1 MKIIRYFLE
10 FILVI
15 FFFLVFKI
23 IGLKLSS
30 DLGEIIGKYFGPL
43 FRKKTIAK
51 KNILIAFPNFNEK
64 SINEMIERMWKNIGR
79 IFGEYIHINKFSII
93 DNNKKK
99 IVFTNR
105 DNVEILKK
113 NNKPIVFFSGHFA
126 NFELMAKCLQELG
139 FDIGAIYRPLNN
151 IFLNPIMEF
160 IRKKY
165 ICPIQIEKG
174 SNGTKKLIKHIS
186 NNNPLALMVDQRL
199 SSSIRVPFFDQP
211 ATTTITPAQLAIKY
225 DALLV
230 PVFLKR
236 LEKTN
241 FEFFIEEPLITNR
254 TNDYDKDIFNI
265 TQIMN
270 IKIEEFIKRDPAHWL
285 WSHDRWK

>member
-51 KNILIAFPNFNEK
+51 KNILIAFPDLNEN

-79 IFGEYIHINKFSII
+79 IFGEYIHINKFSIM
-93 DNNKKK
+93 DLKK
-99 IVFTNR
+99 IKIDFANR
-105 DNVEILKK
+105 NNFEILKK
-113 NNKPIVFFSGHFA
+113 NNKPVVFFSGHFA

-241 FEFFIEEPLITNR
+241 FEFFIEEPLITNQ

>member
-10 FILVI
+10 FFIVII
-15 FFFLVFKI
+15 FFIIFKI

-51 KNILIAFPNFNEK
+51 KNILIAFPDLNEK

-79 IFGEYIHINKFSII
+79 IFGEYIHINKFSIM
-93 DNNKKK
+93 DPKKIK
-99 IVFTNR
+99 IVFANKK
-105 DNVEILKK
+105 NFEMLKK
-113 NNKPIVFFSGHFA
+113 NNKPVVFFSGHFA

-139 FDIGAIYRPLNN
+139 FNIGAIYRPLNN

-186 NNNPLALMVDQRL
+186 TNSPLALMIDQRL
-199 SSSIRVPFFDQP
+199 SSSIRVPFFNQP
-211 ATTTITPAQLAIKY
+211 ATTTTTPAQLAIKY

-241 FEFFIEEPLITNR
+241 FEFFIEEPLIINR
-254 TNDYDKDIFNI
+254 TSDYDKDIFNI

-270 IKIEEFIKRDPAHWL
+270 KKIEEFIKRDPAHWL

>member
-43 FRKKTIAK
+43 FRKRTIAK
-51 KNILIAFPNFNEK
+51 KNILIAFPDFNEK
-64 SINEMIERMWKNIGR
+64 SINEMINGMWKNIGR

-93 DNNKKK
+93 DNNNKK

-105 DNVEILKK
+105 NNVEILKK
-113 NNKPIVFFSGHFA
+113 NNKLIVFFSGHFA
-126 NFELMAKCLQELG
+126 NFELMAKCLRELG
-139 FDIGAIYRPLNN
+139 FNIGAIYRPLNN

-174 SNGTKKLIKHIS
+174 SNGTKKLIRHIS
-186 NNNPLALMVDQRL
+186 TNNPLALMVDQRL

-211 ATTTITPAQLAIKY
+211 ATTTITPAQLAMKY

-241 FEFFIEEPLITNR
+241 FEFFIEEPLITNS

>member
-43 FRKKTIAK
+43 FRKRTIAK

-79 IFGEYIHINKFSII
+79 IFGEYIHVNKFSII

-105 DNVEILKK
+105 NNMEILKK

-211 ATTTITPAQLAIKY
+211 ATTTITPAQLTIKY

-241 FEFFIEEPLITNR
+241 FEFFIEEPVIINR

>member
-10 FILVI
+10 FFIVII
-15 FFFLVFKI
+15 FFIIFKI

-30 DLGEIIGKYFGPL
+30 DLGEIIGKCFGPL

-51 KNILIAFPNFNEK
+51 KNILIAFPDLNEK

-93 DNNKKK
+93 DQKKIK
-99 IVFTNR
+99 IVFANK
-105 DNVEILKK
+105 NNFELLKK
-113 NNKPIVFFSGHFA
+113 NNKPVVFFSGHFA

-139 FDIGAIYRPLNN
+139 FNIGAIYRPLNN

-186 NNNPLALMVDQRL
+186 TNGPLALMIDQRL
-199 SSSIRVPFFDQP
+199 SSSIRVPFFNQP
-211 ATTTITPAQLAIKY
+211 ASTTTTPAQLAIKY
-225 DALLV
+225 DALLI

-241 FEFFIEEPLITNR
+241 FEFFIEEPLIINR
-254 TNDYDKDIFNI
+254 TSDYDKDIFNI

-270 IKIEEFIKRDPAHWL
+270 KKIEEFIKRDPAHWL

>member
-10 FILVI
+10 FVIVII
-15 FFFLVFKI
+15 FFLIFKI

-51 KNILIAFPNFNEK
+51 KNILIAFPDLNEN

-93 DNNKKK
+93 DLKK
-99 IVFTNR
+99 IKIGFANK
-105 DNVEILKK
+105 NNFEILKK
-113 NNKPIVFFSGHFA
+113 NNKPIIFLSGHFA

-139 FDIGAIYRPLNN
+139 FNIGAIYRPLNN

-174 SNGTKKLIKHIS
+174 SNGNKKLIKHIS
-186 NNNPLALMVDQRL
+186 TNGPLALMIDQRL
-199 SSSIRVPFFDQP
+199 SSSIRVPFFNQP
-211 ATTTITPAQLAIKY
+211 ATTTTTPAQLAIKY

-241 FEFFIEEPLITNR
+241 FEFFIEEPLMINR
-254 TNDYDKDIFNI
+254 TSDYDKDIFNI
-265 TQIMN
+265 TQSMN
-270 IKIEEFIKRDPAHWL
+270 KKIEEFIKRDPAHWL

>member
-64 SINEMIERMWKNIGR
+64 SINEMIDRMWKNIGR

-93 DNNKKK
+93 DNSKKK

-105 DNVEILKK
+105 NDAEILKK

-139 FDIGAIYRPLNN
+139 FNIGAIYRPLNN

-241 FEFFIEEPLITNR
+241 FEFFIEEPLMINR

>member
-1 MKIIRYFLE
+1 MKIFRYFLE
-10 FILVI
+10 FVIVII
-15 FFFLVFKI
+15 FFLIFKI

-30 DLGEIIGKYFGPL
+30 NFGEIIGKYFGPL

-51 KNILIAFPNFNEK
+51 KNILIAFPDLNEN

-79 IFGEYIHINKFSII
+79 IFGEYIHINKFSVI
-93 DNNKKK
+93 DQKKKK
-99 IVFTNR
+99 IVFTNK
-105 DNVEILKK
+105 NNIEILNK

-139 FDIGAIYRPLNN
+139 FNIGAIYRPLNN

-186 NNNPLALMVDQRL
+186 TNSPLALMIDQRL
-199 SSSIRVPFFDQP
+199 SSSIRVPFFNQP
-211 ATTTITPAQLAIKY
+211 ASTTTTPAQLAIKY
-225 DALLV
+225 DALLI

-241 FEFFIEEPLITNR
+241 FEFFIEEPLIINR
-254 TNDYDKDIFNI
+254 TSDYDKDIFNI

-270 IKIEEFIKRDPAHWL
+270 KKIEEFIKKDPAHWL

>member
-10 FILVI
+10 FLLVI
-15 FFFLVFKI
+15 FFFLIFKI
-23 IGLKLSS
+23 VGLKLSS

-43 FRKKTIAK
+43 FRKKIIAK
-51 KNILIAFPNFNEK
+51 KNILIAFPDLNEK
-64 SINEMIERMWKNIGR
+64 TINEIIDRMWKNIGR

-93 DNNKKK
+93 DQKKKK
-99 IVFTNR
+99 IIFANK
-105 DNVEILKK
+105 NNIEILKK
-113 NNKPIVFFSGHFA
+113 NNKPVVFFSGHFA

-139 FDIGAIYRPLNN
+139 FNIGAIYRPLNN

-165 ICPIQIEKG
+165 ICPTQIEKG

-186 NNNPLALMVDQRL
+186 TNNPLALMIDQRL
-199 SSSIRVPFFDQP
+199 SSSIRVPFFNQP
-211 ATTTITPAQLAIKY
+211 ATTTTTPAQLAIKY
-225 DALLV
+225 DAMLV

-241 FEFFIEEPLITNR
+241 FEFFIEQPLIINR

-265 TQIMN
+265 TQMMN
-270 IKIEEFIKRDPAHWL
+270 KKIEEFIKRDAAHWL

>member
-1 MKIIRYFLE
+1 MKITRYFLE
-10 FILVI
+10 FFIVLI
-15 FFFLVFKI
+15 FFIIFKV

-43 FRKKTIAK
+43 FRKRTIAK
-51 KNILIAFPNFNEK
+51 KNILIAFPDLNEK
-64 SINEMIERMWKNIGR
+64 SINEMIDRMWKNIGR

-93 DNNKKK
+93 DPKKIK
-99 IVFTNR
+99 IVFANKK
-105 DNVEILKK
+105 NFEMLKK
-113 NNKPIVFFSGHFA
+113 NNKPVVFFSGHFA

-139 FDIGAIYRPLNN
+139 FNIGAIYRPLNN

-186 NNNPLALMVDQRL
+186 TNNPLALMIDQRL
-199 SSSIRVPFFDQP
+199 SSSIRVPFFNQP
-211 ATTTITPAQLAIKY
+211 ATTTTAPAQLAIKY

-241 FEFFIEEPLITNR
+241 FEFFIEEPLIINR

-265 TQIMN
+265 TQSMN
-270 IKIEEFIKRDPAHWL
+270 KKIEEFIKRDPAHWL

>member
-43 FRKKTIAK
+43 FRKRTIAK

-64 SINEMIERMWKNIGR
+64 SINEMIDRMWKNIGR

-93 DNNKKK
+93 DNSKKK

-105 DNVEILKK
+105 DDAEILKK

>member
-43 FRKKTIAK
+43 FRKRTIAK

-64 SINEMIERMWKNIGR
+64 SINEMIDRMWKNIGR

-93 DNNKKK
+93 DNSKKK

-105 DNVEILKK
+105 NDAEILKK

-139 FDIGAIYRPLNN
+139 FNIGAIYRPLNN

-186 NNNPLALMVDQRL
+186 NNNPLALMIDQRL

-211 ATTTITPAQLAIKY
+211 ATTTTTPAQLAIKY

-241 FEFFIEEPLITNR
+241 FEFFIEEPLMINR

>member
-1 MKIIRYFLE
+1 MKIVRYFLE

-51 KNILIAFPNFNEK
+51 KNILIAFPDLNEK

-93 DNNKKK
+93 DQKKIK
-99 IVFTNR
+99 IVFANK
-105 DNVEILKK
+105 NNFELLKK
-113 NNKPIVFFSGHFA
+113 NNKPVVFFSGHFA

-139 FDIGAIYRPLNN
+139 FNIGAIYRPLNN

-186 NNNPLALMVDQRL
+186 TNSPLALMIDQRL
-199 SSSIRVPFFDQP
+199 SSSIRVPFFNQP
-211 ATTTITPAQLAIKY
+211 ATTTTTPAQLAIKY

-241 FEFFIEEPLITNR
+241 FEFFIEEPLIINR
-254 TNDYDKDIFNI
+254 TSDYNKDIFNI

-270 IKIEEFIKRDPAHWL
+270 KKIEEFIKRDPAHWL
-285 WSHDRWK
+285 WSHGRWK

>member
-64 SINEMIERMWKNIGR
+64 SINEMIDRMWKNIGR

-93 DNNKKK
+93 DNSKKK

-105 DNVEILKK
+105 DDAEILKK

-241 FEFFIEEPLITNR
+241 FEFFIEEPLITNQ

>member
-10 FILVI
+10 FVIVTI
-15 FFFLVFKI
+15 FFLIFKI
-23 IGLKLSS
+23 IGPKLSS

-51 KNILIAFPNFNEK
+51 KNILIAFPDLNEN

-93 DNNKKK
+93 DQKKIK
-99 IVFTNR
+99 IVFANK
-105 DNVEILKK
+105 NNFELLKK
-113 NNKPIVFFSGHFA
+113 NNKPVVFFSGHFA

-139 FDIGAIYRPLNN
+139 FNIGAIYRPLNN

-186 NNNPLALMVDQRL
+186 TNGPLALMIDQRL
-199 SSSIRVPFFDQP
+199 SSSIRVPFFNQP
-211 ATTTITPAQLAIKY
+211 ASTTTTPAQLAIKY
-225 DALLV
+225 DALLI

-241 FEFFIEEPLITNR
+241 FEFFIEEPLIINR
-254 TNDYDKDIFNI
+254 TSDYDKDIFNI

-270 IKIEEFIKRDPAHWL
+270 KKIEEFIKRDPAHWL

>member
-10 FILVI
+10 FIIVII
-15 FFFLVFKI
+15 FFIIFKI

-64 SINEMIERMWKNIGR
+64 SINEMIDRMWKNIGR

-93 DNNKKK
+93 DNSKKK

-105 DNVEILKK
+105 NDAEILKK

-139 FDIGAIYRPLNN
+139 FNIGAIYRPLNN

-241 FEFFIEEPLITNR
+241 FEFFIEEPLITNQ

>member
-43 FRKKTIAK
+43 FRKRTIAK

-79 IFGEYIHINKFSII
+79 IFGEYIHVNKFSII

-105 DNVEILKK
+105 NNMEILKK

-241 FEFFIEEPLITNR
+241 FEFFIEEPLITNG

>member
-10 FILVI
+10 FVIVII
-15 FFFLVFKI
+15 FFLIFKI

-51 KNILIAFPNFNEK
+51 KNILIAFPDLNEK

-93 DNNKKK
+93 DQKKIK
-99 IVFTNR
+99 IVFANK
-105 DNVEILKK
+105 NNFELLKK
-113 NNKPIVFFSGHFA
+113 NNKPVVFFSGHFA

-139 FDIGAIYRPLNN
+139 FNIGASYRPLNN
-151 IFLNPIMEF
+151 IFLNRIMEF

-186 NNNPLALMVDQRL
+186 TNSPLALMIDQRL
-199 SSSIRVPFFDQP
+199 SSSIRVPFFNQP
-211 ATTTITPAQLAIKY
+211 ASTTTTPAQLAIKY
-225 DALLV
+225 DALLI

-241 FEFFIEEPLITNR
+241 FEFFIEEPLIINR
-254 TNDYDKDIFNI
+254 TSDYDKDIFNI

-270 IKIEEFIKRDPAHWL
+270 KKIEEFIKRDPAHWL

>member
-10 FILVI
+10 FFIVMI
-15 FFFLVFKI
+15 FFIIFKI

-51 KNILIAFPNFNEK
+51 KNILIAFPDLNEK

-93 DNNKKK
+93 DPKKIK
-99 IVFTNR
+99 IVFANK
-105 DNVEILKK
+105 NNFEMLKK
-113 NNKPIVFFSGHFA
+113 NNKPVVFFSGHFA

-139 FDIGAIYRPLNN
+139 FNIGAIYRPLNN

-186 NNNPLALMVDQRL
+186 TNSPLALMIDQRL
-199 SSSIRVPFFDQP
+199 SSSIRVPFFNQP
-211 ATTTITPAQLAIKY
+211 ASTTTTPAQLAIKY
-225 DALLV
+225 DALLI

-241 FEFFIEEPLITNR
+241 FEFFIEEPLIINR
-254 TNDYDKDIFNI
+254 TSDYDKDIFNI

-270 IKIEEFIKRDPAHWL
+270 KKIEEFIKRDPAHWL

>member
-10 FILVI
+10 FVIVII
-15 FFFLVFKI
+15 FFLIFKI

-30 DLGEIIGKYFGPL
+30 DFGEIIGKYFGPL
-43 FRKKTIAK
+43 FRKKSIAK
-51 KNILIAFPNFNEK
+51 KNILIAFPDLNEN

-79 IFGEYIHINKFSII
+79 IFGEYIHINKFSIM
-93 DNNKKK
+93 DLKK
-99 IVFTNR
+99 IKIGFANK
-105 DNVEILKK
+105 NNFEILKK
-113 NNKPIVFFSGHFA
+113 NNKPVVFFSGHFA

-139 FDIGAIYRPLNN
+139 FNIGAIYRPLNN

-186 NNNPLALMVDQRL
+186 TNNPLALMIDQRL
-199 SSSIRVPFFDQP
+199 SSSIRVPFFNQP
-211 ATTTITPAQLAIKY
+211 ATTTTTPAQLAIKY

>member
-1 MKIIRYFLE
+1 MKIFRYFLE
-10 FILVI
+10 FVIVII
-15 FFFLVFKI
+15 FFLIFKI

-30 DLGEIIGKYFGPL
+30 DFGEIIGKYFGPL

-51 KNILIAFPNFNEK
+51 KNILIAFPDLNEN

-93 DNNKKK
+93 DLKK
-99 IVFTNR
+99 IKIGFANK
-105 DNVEILKK
+105 NNFEILKK

-139 FDIGAIYRPLNN
+139 FNIGAIYRPLNN

-186 NNNPLALMVDQRL
+186 TNSPLALMIDQRL
-199 SSSIRVPFFDQP
+199 SSSIRVPFFNQP
-211 ATTTITPAQLAIKY
+211 ASTTTTPAQLAIKY
-225 DALLV
+225 DALLI

-241 FEFFIEEPLITNR
+241 FEFFIEEPLIINR
-254 TNDYDKDIFNI
+254 TSDYDKDIFNI

-270 IKIEEFIKRDPAHWL
+270 KKIEEFIKKDPAHWL

>member
-1 MKIIRYFLE
+1 MKIIKYFLE
-10 FILVI
+10 FVIVII
-15 FFFLVFKI
+15 FFLIFKI

-51 KNILIAFPNFNEK
+51 KNILIAFPDLNEN

-79 IFGEYIHINKFSII
+79 IFGEYIHINKFSIM
-93 DNNKKK
+93 DLKK
-99 IVFTNR
+99 IKIGFANKNNFEV
-105 DNVEILKK
+105 LKK
-113 NNKPIVFFSGHFA
+113 NNKPVVFFSGHFA

-139 FDIGAIYRPLNN
+139 FNIGAIYRPLNN

-186 NNNPLALMVDQRL
+186 TNSPLALMIDQRL
-199 SSSIRVPFFDQP
+199 SSSIRVPFFNQP
-211 ATTTITPAQLAIKY
+211 ASTTTTPAQLAIKY

-236 LEKTN
+236 LEKSN
-241 FEFFIEEPLITNR
+241 FEFFIEEPLIINR
-254 TNDYDKDIFNI
+254 TNDYDKNIFNI
-265 TQIMN
+265 TQSMN
-270 IKIEEFIKRDPAHWL
+270 KKIEEFIKRDPAHWL

>member
-10 FILVI
+10 FVIVII
-15 FFFLVFKI
+15 FFLIFKI

-64 SINEMIERMWKNIGR
+64 SINEMIDRMWKNIGR

-93 DNNKKK
+93 DNSKKK

-105 DNVEILKK
+105 DDAEILKK
-113 NNKPIVFFSGHFA
+113 NNRPIVFFSGHFA

-186 NNNPLALMVDQRL
+186 TNNPLALMVDQRL
-199 SSSIRVPFFDQP
+199 SSSIRVPFFNQP
-211 ATTTITPAQLAIKY
+211 ASTTTTPAQLAIKY
-225 DALLV
+225 DALLI

-241 FEFFIEEPLITNR
+241 FEFFIEEPLIINR
-254 TNDYDKDIFNI
+254 TSDYDKDIFNI

-270 IKIEEFIKRDPAHWL
+270 KKIEEFIKRDPAHWL

>member
-10 FILVI
+10 FLIVII
-15 FFFLVFKI
+15 FFIIFKI

-51 KNILIAFPNFNEK
+51 KNILIAFPDLNEK

-93 DNNKKK
+93 DQKKIK
-99 IVFTNR
+99 IVFANK
-105 DNVEILKK
+105 NNFELLKK
-113 NNKPIVFFSGHFA
+113 NNKPVVFFSGHFA

-139 FDIGAIYRPLNN
+139 FNIGAIYRPLNN

-186 NNNPLALMVDQRL
+186 TNGPLALMIDQRL
-199 SSSIRVPFFDQP
+199 SSSIRVPFFNQP
-211 ATTTITPAQLAIKY
+211 ASTTTTPAQLAIKY
-225 DALLV
+225 DALLI

-241 FEFFIEEPLITNR
+241 FEFFIEEPLIINR
-254 TNDYDKDIFNI
+254 TSDYDKDIFNI

-270 IKIEEFIKRDPAHWL
+270 KKIEEFIKRDPAHWL

>member
-1 MKIIRYFLE
+1 MKIFRYFLE
-10 FILVI
+10 FAIVII
-15 FFFLVFKI
+15 FFLIFKI

-30 DLGEIIGKYFGPL
+30 NFGEIIGKYFGPL
-43 FRKKTIAK
+43 FRKKAIAK
-51 KNILIAFPNFNEK
+51 KNILIAFPDLNEN

-93 DNNKKK
+93 DLKK
-99 IVFTNR
+99 IKIGYPNKNNF
-105 DNVEILKK
+105 EILKK
-113 NNKPIVFFSGHFA
+113 NNKPVVFFSGHFA
-126 NFELMAKCLQELG
+126 NFELMAKCLHELG
-139 FDIGAIYRPLNN
+139 FNIGAIYRPLNN

>member
-10 FILVI
+10 FIIVII
-15 FFFLVFKI
+15 FFLIFKI

-64 SINEMIERMWKNIGR
+64 SINEMIDRMWKNIGR

-93 DNNKKK
+93 DNSKKK

-105 DNVEILKK
+105 NDAEILKK

-139 FDIGAIYRPLNN
+139 FNIGAIYRPLNN

-241 FEFFIEEPLITNR
+241 FEFFIEEPLITNQ

>member
-10 FILVI
+10 FVIVII
-15 FFFLVFKI
+15 FFLIFKI

-64 SINEMIERMWKNIGR
+64 SINEMIDRMWKNIGR

-93 DNNKKK
+93 DNSKKK

-105 DNVEILKK
+105 DDAEILKK

-211 ATTTITPAQLAIKY
+211 ATTTITPAQLTIKY

>member
-64 SINEMIERMWKNIGR
+64 SINEMIDRMWKNIGR

-93 DNNKKK
+93 DNSKKK

-105 DNVEILKK
+105 DDAEILKK

-186 NNNPLALMVDQRL
+186 TNSPLALMIDQRL
-199 SSSIRVPFFDQP
+199 SSSIRVPFFNQP
-211 ATTTITPAQLAIKY
+211 ASTTTTPAQLAIKY
-225 DALLV
+225 DALLI

-241 FEFFIEEPLITNR
+241 FEFFIEEPLIINR
-254 TNDYDKDIFNI
+254 TSDYDKDIFNI

-270 IKIEEFIKRDPAHWL
+270 KKIEEFIKKDPAHWL